1 MRKIKSRVKRVV
13 SVALSTM
20 MVLSVSSIRAFS
32 AETDDTFVTEGTYHF
47 TTNSGNVSQCEDSF
61 IYRDDCFMRSSFL
74 GCAGC

>member
-32 AETDDTFVTEGTYHF
+32 NPSLLLVKLTKNLKQTR
-47 TTNSGNVSQCEDSF
+47 
-61 IYRDDCFMRSSFL
+61 ILR
-74 GCAGC
+74 